1 MKLGFKDLISPITL
15 EDFHRNYWD
24 VKFSRHLAGQSDRFS
39 HLLTWNALNLILA
52 HTESLQH
59 LHIVKDGKPIDQ
71 PSYVK
76 NGVVAWILAVWSRR
90 GREDE
95 AGLVLPA
102 AATAG
107 VAQWFTPNFG
117 QGAGRLLVSQPST
130 GLARNFGCLN
140 EVVLC
145 GTSSMQNSQ
154 VTIAAG
160 SNGQMGP
167 YQVDMCMSSVGYC
180 GGDYQQTNPWSANW
194 TSSNSSVAS
203 IPTPNGPTT
212 ATINGVSAGSATI
225 TAAGVPQT
233 NYYQP
238 LDEQWTCYAAQ
249 QTGTATV
256 AQVTINS
263 AALLSDQI
271 STSLAPGGLSG
282 TFSLWEVGSGLTD
295 YSRDGVGRS
304 SGNYNDSFGLTAGSG
319 SGQYSQISAAWEPSG
334 TQTIV
339 GGNYQYLFYN
349 YGNTL
354 HSQYTLIN
362 ESTCSGG
369 SSTAYIITNLSQC
382 YLSGVITTTLN
393 SAFQSQTYTNGTGQ
407 SNSYGLLKTIVATS
421 CKGAT
426 AGEPAGANANNT
438 FVEVS
443 AVTGVCNQPL
453 SSSTVAQ
460 YNHSC
465 GIQVFMEGYGSP
477 GTLKTV
483 EDECPSCGSS
493 QFDDWTPTGGNFS
506 ASATRWG
513 LSFQIRLWHHW
524 DLTAGLEWRRR

>member
-1 MKLGFKDLISPITL
+1 MDIG
-15 EDFHRNYWD
+15 
-24 VKFSRHLAGQSDRFS
+24 
-39 HLLTWNALNLILA
+39 
-52 HTESLQH
+52 SL
-59 LHIVKDGKPIDQ
+59 
-71 PSYVK
+71 
-76 NGVVAWILAVWSRR
+76 VATGAK
-90 GREDE
+90 DE

-282 TFSLWEVGSGLTD
+282 TFSLWEVGSGLTN

-438 FVEVS
+438 FVKCLRLPVYATS
-443 AVTGVCNQPL
+443 L
-453 SSSTVAQ
+453 LVA
-460 YNHSC
+460 
-465 GIQVFMEGYGSP
+465 
-477 GTLKTV
+477 
-483 EDECPSCGSS
+483 
-493 QFDDWTPTGGNFS
+493 
-506 ASATRWG
+506 AR
-513 LSFQIRLWHHW
+513 
-524 DLTAGLEWRRR
+524 